1 MKWLP
6 ALLATWLAAPV
17 SAGAAAIP
25 GESFA
30 MHETFYGLASLV
42 IFFAAYVLVMLES
55 RIQMRKSKPVL
66 IAAGVIW
73 VLLALAW
80 EGGGQSGRAGDAF
93 LRGLTEYVELFL
105 FLLPAMTYINALEE
119 RDVFQS
125 LRAFLVSRGYS
136 LRQVYWA
143 TGALAFLLSPFAD
156 NLTTALLL
164 GAVVMAVG
172 GNNHRF
178 ICLACIN
185 VVVGANAGGAFSP
198 FGDIT
203 TLMVWQKEKIEFHQF
218 FVIAVPSAIN
228 WLVPAVAMNFAVS
241 EGMPGSVD
249 ERVVM
254 KHGAKTMMALFA
266 ATVATAVWFHVFLD
280 LPAAAGMMLGL
291 GYLGAFSY
299 YLKKREGRLSLY
311 GTFLG
316 TRADESLNPLRLL
329 RRRGRD
335 LGRYLESLPY
345 PAFMIDTS
353 HTIVHWNS
361 ALQRLTGFTAAEMV
375 GTRNQ
380 WKPFYDNARSLL
392 SDLVLDGR
400 DREIRRRYQQLHRH
414 HLATGENAYDAA
426 RYVDNLGDE
435 GLYLLFSAAPVT
447 DREGNLV
454 GAVELFE
461 DVTEHRRQVHSFDVM
476 ERVAHIQWDT
486 LLFFYGVILC
496 VAGLGEFGYLG
507 LVSGTLYTHLGPTLA
522 NTLVGVLSAIVDNVP
537 VMFAVLSMDPAMSLG
552 QWQLVTLTVG
562 TGGSLLAVG
571 SAAGVALLGTARGI
585 YSFGGHLKWAPV
597 IALGYAL
604 SILCHLWLNA
614 GVM

>member
-6 ALLATWLAAPV
+6 ALLTFMLAAPA
-17 SAGAAAIP
+17 SACAAAITDASLNLS
-25 GESFA
+25 G
-30 MHETFYGLASLV
+30 TFHGFASLV
-42 IFFAAYVLVMLES
+42 IFFAAYTLVTLEN

-66 IAAGVIW
+66 LAAGIIW
-73 VLLALAW
+73 VLLALSW
-80 EGGGQSGRAGDAF
+80 DGSGQPHRAADAF
-93 LRGLTEYVELFL
+93 LHGLAEYAELLL

-125 LRAFLVSRGYS
+125 LRALLVTRGYS
-136 LRQVYWA
+136 LRGVYWT
-143 TGALAFLLSPFAD
+143 TGTLAFLFSPFAD

-172 GNNHRF
+172 GNDRKF
-178 ICLACIN
+178 ISLACIN
-185 VVVGANAGGAFSP
+185 VVVAANAGGAFSP

-203 TLMVWQKEKIEFHQF
+203 TLMVWQSEKVAFQQF
-218 FVIAVPSAIN
+218 FAIAVPSAIN
-228 WLVPAVAMNFAVS
+228 WLVPAAAMHVGVS
-241 EGMPGSVD
+241 GGMPQPAGD
-249 ERVVM
+249 RVGM
-254 KHGAKTMMALFA
+254 KRGARTMVTLFV
-266 ATVATAVWFHVFLD
+266 ATVATAVWFHAFLD

-329 RRRGRD
+329 RRRGKD
-335 LGRYLESLPY
+335 LGRYLENLPY
-345 PAFMIDTS
+345 PAFMIDTD
-353 HTIVHWNS
+353 HTILHWNS
-361 ALQRLTGFTAAEMV
+361 ALERLTGYTAKDMV

-380 WKPFYDNARSLL
+380 WKPFSDRAHSLL
-392 SDLVLDGR
+392 SDLVLEGKDG
-400 DREIRRRYQQLHRH
+400 EIRRRYEELQRH
-414 HLATGENAYDAA
+414 HLGAGEDVYEAA

-435 GLYLLFSAAPVT
+435 GRYLLFTAAPVT
-447 DREGNLV
+447 DQEGNLV
-454 GAVELFE
+454 GALELFE
-461 DVTEHRRQVHSFDVM
+461 DVTEHRRQALSFDLM

-486 LLFFYGVILC
+486 LLFFYGVMLC

-507 LVSGTLYTHLGPTLA
+507 LTSVLLYANLGPILA
-522 NTLVGVLSAIVDNVP
+522 NTLIGVLSAIIDNVP
-537 VMFAVLSMDPAMSLG
+537 VMFAVISMDPAMSLG

-571 SAAGVALLGTARGI
+571 SAAGVALLGTTRGI
-585 YSFGGHLKWAPV
+585 YSFGEHLKWTPV
-597 IALGYAL
+597 IALGYGL

-614 GVM
+614 RLM

>member
-1 MKWLP
+1 MSGTL
-6 ALLATWLAAPV
+6 
-17 SAGAAAIP
+17 
-25 GESFA
+25 
-30 MHETFYGLASLV
+30 YGLASVV
-42 IFFAAYVLVMLES
+42 IFLAAYALVTLEN

-73 VLLALAW
+73 VLVALAW
-80 EGGGQSGRAGDAF
+80 EGGGRTHQAGDAF
-93 LRGLTEYVELFL
+93 LRALTNYVELLL

-125 LRAFLVSRGYS
+125 LRVFLVSRGYS
-136 LRQVYWA
+136 LRRVYWT

-172 GNNHRF
+172 GSERKF

-185 VVVGANAGGAFSP
+185 VVVAANAGGAFSP

-203 TLMVWQKEKIEFHQF
+203 TLMVWQSEKVGFQQF
-218 FVIAVPSAIN
+218 FVLAVPSAIN
-228 WLVPAVAMNFAVS
+228 WLVPAAAMHLAVPN
-241 EGMPGSVD
+241 GMPEAVGGK
-249 ERVVM
+249 VVM
-254 KHGAKTMMALFA
+254 KHGARTMVALFA

-316 TRADESLNPLRLL
+316 TRSDESLNPLRLL
-329 RRRGRD
+329 RRRGKD

-345 PAFMIDTS
+345 PAFMIDAD
-353 HTIVHWNS
+353 HTIVHWNA
-361 ALQRLTGFTAAEMV
+361 ALERLTGFRATEMV

-380 WKPFYDNARSLL
+380 WKPFFDETRALL
-392 SDLVLDGR
+392 SDLVLDGK
-400 DREIRRRYQQLHRH
+400 DREIRRRYEQLRRH
-414 HLATGENAYDAA
+414 HLAAGEDAYEAA
-426 RYVDNLGDE
+426 RYVDNLGGE
-435 GLYLLFSAAPVT
+435 GRYLLFSAAPVT
-447 DREGNLV
+447 DRAGNLV

-461 DVTEHRRQVHSFDVM
+461 DVTEHRRQVQSFDDM

-486 LLFFYGVILC
+486 LLFFYGVMLC
-496 VAGLGEFGYLG
+496 VAGLGEFGYLQ
-507 LVSGTLYTHLGPTLA
+507 LMSGSLYANLGPTIA
-522 NTLVGVLSAIVDNVP
+522 NAVVGVLSAIIDNVP
-537 VMFAVLSMDPAMSLG
+537 VMFAILSMDPVMPLG

-571 SAAGVALLGTARGI
+571 SAAGVALLGTTRGI

-597 IALGYAL
+597 IALGYVL
-604 SILCHLWLNA
+604 SILSHLWLNA
-614 GVM
+614 RMM